1 MYCLPLSAFEVMPPS
16 IDIVQHESQFDL
28 NEQTS
33 QQEINHVVKSLTRT
47 HSINHASTALIG
59 KAMTSHIAHI
69 NHDDCD
75 AGDEDSFFVCDLGEV
90 INSYNLWKELLPQIT
105 PHYAVKC
112 NTNVEVIRLLAKL
125 GTGFDCAS
133 KSEIDT
139 ILGLGISPSRIIYAN
154 PCKTNSFIRHAN
166 EKHVNFTTVDNCQE
180 LYKIQKHHEKC
191 GILIRI
197 ATDDEDA
204 QCRLSTKFGCTVSE
218 AVNSLLPL
226 AKELGLRVKGV
237 AFHVGSGAKDFTS
250 IFKAVRDSRVI
261 FDKGIELGFEMDLLD
276 IGGGFERETF
286 RESSKVVNE
295 SLRQFFPAEFQSTHN
310 LRIIAEP
317 GRFMVSNAF
326 TLGCHIIARRDVK
339 QDGIEAMI
347 YINDGVYGNM
357 NCILFDHQHPKAY
370 VLSHA
375 NKFYYHEEIENETV
389 EGKHQFSIWGP
400 TCDGLDCVSNST
412 ELSKNVQVG
421 DWLFFP
427 NLGAYT
433 SAASTGFNGLGSSAK
448 TIYVNSA
455 R

>member
-1 MYCLPLSAFEVMPPS
+1 MAPS
-16 IDIVQHESQFDL
+16 IDVVHHDSQFDI

-33 QQEINHVVKSLTRT
+33 QLEINHVVKTSTRT
-47 HSINHASTALIG
+47 HLINHASTELISN
-59 KAMTSHIAHI
+59 AMKCHISDIDHE
-69 NHDDCD
+69 DCD
-75 AGDEDSFFVCDLGEV
+75 AGEEDSFFVCDLGEV
-90 INSYNLWKELLPQIT
+90 ITSFNLWKQMLPQIT

-112 NTNVEVIRLLAKL
+112 NTNIEVIKLLARL

-139 ILGLGISPSRIIYAN
+139 ILALGISPSKIIYAN

-166 EKHVNFTTVDNCQE
+166 EKNVNFTTVDNCQE
-180 LYKIQKHHEKC
+180 LYKIQKHHEQC

-204 QCRLSTKFGCTVSE
+204 QCRLSTKFGCSLSE

-226 AKELGLRVKGV
+226 AKELQLKVKGV
-237 AFHVGSGAKDFTS
+237 AFHVGSGAKDFGS
-250 IFKAVRDSRVI
+250 IFKAVRDSRVV

-276 IGGGFERETF
+276 IGGGFERDTF
-286 RESSKVVNE
+286 LQSSKVVND
-295 SLRQFFPAEFQSTHN
+295 SLNQFFPADFQTNHN
-310 LRIIAEP
+310 VRIIAEP

-326 TLGCHIIARRDVK
+326 TLGCHIIARRDVQ
-339 QDGIEAMI
+339 QDGLEAMI

-375 NKFYYHEEIENETV
+375 NKFYYHEEIENEQV
-389 EGKHQFSIWGP
+389 DGRHQFSIWGP
-400 TCDGLDCVSNST
+400 TCDGLDCVSNRT
-412 ELSKNVQVG
+412 ELSRNVQVG

-433 SAASTGFNGLGSSAK
+433 SAACTTFNGLGSSAK

-455 R
+455 E